1 MGFDMQVDCLSL
13 GDFGTNCYCVRA
25 VAEQADCA
33 VIDPGLGAEVLV
45 RFLQRKNLRPQLI
58 ILTHGHIDHIAG
70 VESLRRTWP
79 GIPVAIHRADAN
91 MLVDSE
97 ANLSL
102 MLGDPFETAA
112 ADRLLEEG
120 DTVEAASVPL
130 RVLHTP
136 GHTPGGICL
145 HCPQEKTVFVGDTLF
160 SGSIGRTDFPGGDFD
175 QLIAG
180 IRAKLLTLPPET
192 VVYNGHGPATTIG
205 AEAEDNPYLA

>member
-145 HCPQEKTVFVGDTLF
+145 YSEQERILF
-160 SGSIGRTDFPGGDFD
+160 SGDILF
-175 QLIAG
+175 AG
-180 IRAKLLTLPPET
+180 ATPLMKTCSPPKPSAT
-192 VVYNGHGPATTIG
+192 VLVHAT
-205 AEAEDNPYLA
+205 

>member
-1 MGFDMQVDCLSL
+1 MQVDCLSL
-13 GDFGTNCYCVRA
+13 GDFGTNCFCVRA

-33 VIDPGLGAEVLV
+33 IIDPGLGAEVLV

-70 VESLRRTWP
+70 VEPLRRAF
-79 GIPVAIHRADAN
+79 GAVPVAIHRADSN

-102 MLGDPFETAA
+102 MMGEPFEAAA

-120 DTVEAASVPL
+120 NLVEAAGVPM

-145 HCPQEKTVFVGDTLF
+145 HCPEEKTVFVGDTLF

-175 QLIAG
+175 QLIAA
-180 IRAKLLTLPPET
+180 IRSKLLTLPPET
-192 VVYNGHGPATTIG
+192 IVYNGHGPATTIG
-205 AEAEDNPYLA
+205 AEAQDNPYLA

>member
-1 MGFDMQVDCLSL
+1 MQVDCLSL

-25 VAEQADCA
+25 TAEQADCA

-70 VESLRRTWP
+70 VEPLRRTWP

-91 MLVDSE
+91 MLIDSE

-102 MLGDPFETAA
+102 ILGEPFETAA

-120 DTVEAASVPL
+120 DLIEAAGVPL

-136 GHTPGGICL
+136 GHTPGGISL
-145 HCPQEKTVFVGDTLF
+145 HCPEEKAVFVGDALF

-180 IRAKLLTLPPET
+180 IRSKLLTLPPET
-192 VVYNGHGPATTIG
+192 IVYNGHGPSTTIG
-205 AEAEDNPYLA
+205 AEAEGNPYLQ

>member
-1 MGFDMQVDCLSL
+1 MQVDCLSL

-25 VAEQADCA
+25 TAEQADCA

-70 VESLRRTWP
+70 VEPLRRTWP

-91 MLVDSE
+91 MLIDSE

-120 DTVEAASVPL
+120 DT
-130 RVLHTP
+130 RR
-136 GHTPGGICL
+136 
-145 HCPQEKTVFVGDTLF
+145 
-160 SGSIGRTDFPGGDFD
+160 GRRRP
-175 QLIAG
+175 
-180 IRAKLLTLPPET
+180 AK
-192 VVYNGHGPATTIG
+192 GPAHPRPHPRRHQLALPRG
-205 AEAEDNPYLA
+205 KSRLRRRRPLFRLHRPYRFPRRRF